1 VPAFRILPEKSRY
14 LWLGGRKQRPF
25 HHTPFFIYD
34 VPDGSGSRSPCSSAT
49 SLASLQAQIV
59 YCCEANWLFSPLWV
73 PRLSFGLYVFETHT
87 HTHKRVKRRMKGETC
102 LQIQLWRKGSL
113 LYAGVRGILAGMLAE
128 HETRLWLKH
137 DKNDIID
144 NMSLGLR
151 SSLAVVF
158 SLIT

>member
-1 VPAFRILPEKSRY
+1 MYLCTCEKAAENSVLSTTPHSSSTTY
-14 LWLGGRKQRPF
+14 LTAADLDHHVVQLLHWRRFKLRSSIVVRPIGYLALYGCPDYLLVCMSLR
-25 HHTPFFIYD
+25 HTH
-34 VPDGSGSRSPCSSAT
+34 
-49 SLASLQAQIV
+49 
-59 YCCEANWLFSPLWV
+59 
-73 PRLSFGLYVFETHT
+73 THT